1 MRAALGCGT
10 RRRAAPTTMALRRLE
25 ALGAGQLRRAGA
37 WGAVAVAAARRPRLA
52 GSARLALRPAACC
65 FSSTT
70 TGGAEDARRHAY
82 RLMAKA
88 HARSD
93 EDHTPKPDAIDVLV
107 EQVAAE
113 KLADVDIFYWAVVT
127 HAKTAKLRAYALR
140 RLLDS
145 MLDSGLEPADV
156 GVVDPD
162 EEVEEGEEPREPR
175 TGGEVYGMLLHW
187 LMKANDGH
195 PQVLRESLDTI
206 VDHGVTPDLTMM
218 NMAIA
223 CHARP
228 LDRKPAR
235 PLEAEGLIE
244 KYMSGEGGGCTPDAE
259 TYELLAR
266 AYTRAPADQ
275 QLQFGAAVGE
285 RVLMRMVAAGVPPT
299 TANLNAAIASYALA
313 KPPKIDEVER
323 ILNAVESGGKVLPPD
338 AGEGSEGVLPPPL
351 NTASYNWLIHA
362 YANAYP
368 APLPTNAAA
377 VIQRM
382 EALPDVEPDVVSYT
396 SIVDAYAK
404 AANFPAAKRT
414 LEEMRAAGLEPGI
427 VAVGAM
433 LNAAKNAASD
443 TEEGQAVVA
452 EARQLFET
460 LPMEE
465 RNGFVYSSMLAALG
479 KANMKDDAI
488 AMFEEAASHLK
499 PW

>member
-1 MRAALGCGT
+1 M
-10 RRRAAPTTMALRRLE
+10 
-25 ALGAGQLRRAGA
+25 
-37 WGAVAVAAARRPRLA
+37 ARRSQPRLV
-52 GSARLALRPAACC
+52 GSAWLALRPAACC
-65 FSSTT
+65 FSTG
-70 TGGAEDARRHAY
+70 GGAEDARRQAY

-93 EDHTPKPDAIDVLV
+93 EDHSPKPDAIDMLV

-113 KLADVDIFYWAVVT
+113 KLADVDVFYWAVVT
-127 HAKTAKLRAYALR
+127 HAKTVPLRAYALR
-140 RLLDS
+140 RVLDS

-156 GVVDPD
+156 GVVDPN

-187 LMKANDGH
+187 LMKANHGN
-195 PQVLRESLDTI
+195 PKVLRESFETI
-206 VDHGVTPDLTMM
+206 AEHGVTPDITMM
-218 NMAIA
+218 NEAIA

-228 LDRKPAR
+228 ADKKSPAR
-235 PLEAEGLIE
+235 PREAEALIE
-244 KYMSGEGGGCTPDAE
+244 KYMNGEDGACTPDAE

-266 AYTRAPADQ
+266 AYTRAAKDE

-285 RVLMRMVAAGVPPT
+285 RVLMRMVAAGVSPT

-338 AGEGSEGVLPPPL
+338 AGGGSEGVLPPPL
-351 NTASYNWLIHA
+351 NAASYNWLIHA
-362 YANAYP
+362 YANAAP

-382 EALPDVEPDVVSYT
+382 EALPDIEPDVVSYT
-396 SIVDAYAK
+396 SIIDAYAK

-414 LEEMRAAGLEPGI
+414 LEEMAAAGLEPSV
-427 VAVGAM
+427 VAIGAV

-443 TEEGQAVVA
+443 TDQGQAVVA
-452 EARQLFET
+452 EARQLFDT
-460 LPMEE
+460 LPVEE
-465 RNGFVYSSMLAALG
+465 RNGFVYSSMLAGMG
-479 KANMKDDAI
+479 KAKMKEESI
-488 AMFEEAASHLK
+488 ALFEEAASHLK